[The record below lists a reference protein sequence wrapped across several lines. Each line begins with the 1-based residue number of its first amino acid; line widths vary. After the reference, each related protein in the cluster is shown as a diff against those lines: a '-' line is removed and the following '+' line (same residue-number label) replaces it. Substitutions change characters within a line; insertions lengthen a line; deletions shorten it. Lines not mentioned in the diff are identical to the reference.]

1 VRVLLVSAH
10 GADTSYGGAE
20 RYVAD
25 LARGLRGRGHE
36 AIILSAFPPHQL
48 PNGIDAVALYASDW
62 RTSETRRLRNHLH
75 DAVGLPSPRVARAID
90 DARPDLVH
98 TNNLPGISTTIWAS
112 ARRRSLP
119 VVHTLHDYYLL
130 CPRTTLTR
138 RDGTRCQ
145 PHPLLC
151 GARTRRLRRFAHAV
165 TDVIAGSEH
174 LHHVHRGFFPGA
186 RNSVVRLPIVPW
198 PGIAPRQPDAL
209 RTIGYIGGL
218 TSIKGVRQLVDAAPA
233 LSELG
238 VTLRLAGDGP
248 LRPEVEAAAA
258 RGSVVYDGFV
268 DGAAKSAFFAGCDVG
283 VVPSEWDEPS
293 GPPYVV
299 CEWLA
304 AGRPVLASERG
315 GLAEAASTLGG
326 VLLLEPSARGVVTA
340 VRRLRAEQEFRA
352 VVASV
357 PTADASDFDR
367 WLDEHEQIYASA
379 MTAPV
384 TGAAA

>member
-1 VRVLLVSAH
+1 MRVLLVSAH

-36 AIILSAFPPHQL
+36 ATILSAFPPHHL
-48 PNGIDAVALYASDW
+48 PSGIDAVALYGSDW
-62 RTSETRRLRNHLH
+62 RTSQTRRLRNHLH

-138 RDGTRCQ
+138 RDGTPCQ

-151 GARTRRLRRFAHAV
+151 GARTRRLGRFAHAV

-174 LHHVHRGFFPGA
+174 LHRAHRGFFHGA
-186 RNSVVRLPIVPW
+186 RNSVVRLPIVPD
-198 PGIAPRQPDAL
+198 PGTAARRPDAL

-218 TSIKGVRQLVDAAPA
+218 TSIKGVRQLVEAAPA

-238 VTLRLAGDGP
+238 ITLRLAGEGP

-258 RGSVVYDGFV
+258 RGSLVYEGFV
-268 DGAAKSAFFAGCDVG
+268 DGAAKAAFFAGCDVG
-283 VVPSEWDEPS
+283 IVPSEWDEPS

-304 AGRPVLASERG
+304 AGRPVLVSERG
-315 GLAEAASTLGG
+315 GLAEAASALGG
-326 VLLLEPSARGVVTA
+326 VVLIEPSARGIVTA
-340 VRRLRAEQEFRA
+340 VSQFRGEQGFRA
-352 VVASV
+352 AVASV
-357 PTADASDFDR
+357 PAADASDFER
-367 WLDEHEQIYASA
+367 WLDEHEKIYASA
-379 MTAPV
+379 MTAAV
-384 TGAAA
+384 TGATA